1 MKAAQEAAA
10 PREGERAASVN
21 SVWAALVT
29 VWIVWGSTY
38 LAIRVAVRTIP
49 PLMMGSIRFLL
60 AGGILYLFA
69 VRRGDRAGDRPTAT
83 HWRSAFIIGTAL
95 LLGGNGLVGYAEQ
108 RVPSGIAAL
117 LIATVPLWLAIGDR
131 LRYGTRLSW
140 QTVLG
145 LAIGFGGV
153 ILLVGQSGAGK
164 IDSLGAAALVAA
176 SLFWAAG
183 SLYSRGAPLPRRPL
197 VGTGMEMIAGGLV
210 LAVVSVAT
218 GELGRLDLNSVSG
231 ESVLG
236 LIYLI
241 VFGSWVGFTAYIW
254 LLRNAR
260 TSLVGTYAFVNPVV
274 AVLLGWWLLGETI
287 TARTALAGGVIVV
300 GVALIVT
307 ATRPQRSGD
316 AVAGEPCAGCP
327 PVSRSSVIRRALRAM
342 RRPEPETTS
351 S

>member
-1 MKAAQEAAA
+1 MRAVREAGG
-10 PREGERAASVN
+10 PKESERSASVN

-49 PLMMGSIRFLL
+49 PLMMGSVRFLL

-117 LIATVPLWLAIGDR
+117 LIATVPLGLAIGDR
-131 LRYGTRLSW
+131 LRYGSRLSW

-145 LAIGFGGV
+145 LGIGFGGV

-164 IDSLGAAALVAA
+164 IDSLGAVALVAA

-183 SLYSRGAPLPRRPL
+183 SLYSRGAPLPSRPL
-197 VGTGMEMIAGGLV
+197 VGTAMEMIAGGLV

-254 LLRNAR
+254 LLRNTR
-260 TSLVGTYAFVNPVV
+260 TSLVGTYAYVNPVV
-274 AVLLGWWLLGETI
+274 AVLLGWWLLEETI
-287 TARTALAGGVIVV
+287 TLRTLLAGGVIVV

-307 ATRPQRSGD
+307 ATRPQSSGD

-327 PVSRSSVIRRALRAM
+327 PVRRGSIIRRAYRAI

>member
-1 MKAAQEAAA
+1 MRATREAAA
-10 PREGERAASVN
+10 PTESEGSASAN
-21 SVWAALVT
+21 SVWGALVT

-49 PLMMGSIRFLL
+49 PLMMGSVRFLL
-60 AGGILYLFA
+60 AGGILYLFS
-69 VRRGDRAGDRPTAT
+69 VRRGDRLEDRPTAI

-95 LLGGNGLVGYAEQ
+95 LLGGNGLVSYAEQ
-108 RVPSGIAAL
+108 RVPSGVAAL

-131 LRYGTRLSW
+131 LRYGNRLSR
-140 QTVLG
+140 QIVLG

-153 ILLVGQSGAGK
+153 ILLVGQSGDGR

-176 SLFWAAG
+176 SIFWAAG

-197 VGTGMEMIAGGLV
+197 VGTGMEMFAGGVV
-210 LAVVSVAT
+210 LAVASIVT
-218 GELGRLDLNSVSG
+218 GELGRLDVGSVSG
-231 ESVLG
+231 ESILG

-241 VFGSWVGFTAYIW
+241 VFGAWVGFTAYIW
-254 LLRNAR
+254 LLRNTR
-260 TSLVGTYAFVNPVV
+260 TSLVGTYAYVNPVV

-287 TARTALAGGVIVV
+287 TVRTLLAGGVIVV
-300 GVALIVT
+300 GVVLIVT
-307 ATRPQRSGD
+307 ATRLQSSRDS
-316 AVAGEPCAGCP
+316 VAGEPCAGCP
-327 PVSRSSVIRRALRAM
+327 PVNRASVIRRAYRAI

>member
-1 MKAAQEAAA
+1 MSAVREAAVPSA
-10 PREGERAASVN
+10 SERPASVN

-49 PLMMGSIRFLL
+49 PLMMGSVRFLL

-69 VRRGDRAGDRPTAT
+69 VRRGDRADDRPTAT

-95 LLGGNGLVGYAEQ
+95 LLGGNGLVSFAEQ
-108 RVPSGIAAL
+108 RVPSGVAAL
-117 LIATVPLWLAIGDR
+117 LVATVPLWLAIGDR
-131 LRYGTRLSW
+131 LRYGSRLSW

-176 SLFWAAG
+176 SMFWAAG

-197 VGTGMEMIAGGLV
+197 VGTGMEMIAGGVV
-210 LAVVSVAT
+210 LAVVSIAT
-218 GELGRLDLNSVSG
+218 GELGRLDLGSVSG
-231 ESVLG
+231 QSVLG
-236 LIYLI
+236 LVYLI
-241 VFGSWVGFTAYIW
+241 VFGSWVGFSAYIW
-254 LLRNAR
+254 LLRNTR
-260 TSLVGTYAFVNPVV
+260 TSLVGTYAYVNPVV
-274 AVLLGWWLLGETI
+274 AVLLGWALLGEII
-287 TARTALAGGVIVV
+287 TGRTLLAGGVIVA

-307 ATRPQRSGD
+307 ARSPRLSGD

-327 PVSRSSVIRRALRAM
+327 PVDRANIIRRALRAM
-342 RRPEPETTS
+342 RKPEPETTS

>member
-1 MKAAQEAAA
+1 M
-10 PREGERAASVN
+10 
-21 SVWAALVT
+21 
-29 VWIVWGSTY
+29 WIVWGSTY

-49 PLMMGSIRFLL
+49 PLLMGSVRFLL
-60 AGGILYLFA
+60 AGGILYLFS
-69 VRRGDRAGDRPTAT
+69 VRRGDRADDRPTAT
-83 HWRSAFIIGTAL
+83 HWRSAFVIGTAL
-95 LLGGNGLVGYAEQ
+95 LLGGNGLVSYAEQ
-108 RVPSGIAAL
+108 RVPSGVAAL

-131 LRYGTRLSW
+131 LRYGSRLSR
-140 QTVLG
+140 QIVLG

-164 IDSLGAAALVAA
+164 INSLGAAALVAA
-176 SLFWAAG
+176 SMFWAAG
-183 SLYSRGAPLPRRPL
+183 SLYSRSAPLPRRPL

-210 LAVVSVAT
+210 LAVASVAT
-218 GELGRLDLNSVSG
+218 GELGRLDVSSVSG

-254 LLRNAR
+254 LLRNTR
-260 TSLVGTYAFVNPVV
+260 TSLVGTYAYVNPVV
-274 AVLLGWWLLGETI
+274 AVLLGWALLGETI
-287 TARTALAGGVIVV
+287 TVRTLFAGGVIVV
-300 GVALIVT
+300 GVILIVT
-307 ATRPQRSGD
+307 AKSAHASGD

-327 PVSRSSVIRRALRAM
+327 PVDRANIIRRALRAM

>member
-1 MKAAQEAAA
+1 MRAVGEAAA
-10 PREGERAASVN
+10 PLEGERSASMN
-21 SVWAALVT
+21 SVWGALVT

-49 PLMMGSIRFLL
+49 PLMMGSIRFLI
-60 AGGILYLFA
+60 AGGLLYLFS
-69 VRRGDRAGDRPTAT
+69 VRRGERIEDRPTAT

-95 LLGGNGLVGYAEQ
+95 LLGGNGLVSFAEQ

-117 LIATVPLWLAIGDR
+117 LVATVPLWLAVGDR
-131 LRYGTRLSW
+131 VRYGRRLSW
-140 QTVLG
+140 QTVVG

-153 ILLVGQSGAGK
+153 VFLVGQSGAGR

-176 SLFWAAG
+176 SMFWAAG
-183 SLYSRGAPLPRRPL
+183 SLYSRHAPLPRRPL
-197 VGTGMEMIAGGLV
+197 VGTGMEMLAGGVV
-210 LAVVSVAT
+210 LAVASIAT
-218 GELGRLDLNSVSG
+218 GELGRLDLERVSG

-236 LIYLI
+236 LAYLI

-254 LLRNAR
+254 LLRNTR
-260 TSLVGTYAFVNPVV
+260 TSLVGTYAYVNPVV
-274 AVLLGWWLLGETI
+274 AVLLGWALLGETI
-287 TARTALAGGVIVV
+287 TVRTLLAGAVIVV

-307 ATRPQRSGD
+307 SRSPARSD
-316 AVAGEPCAGCP
+316 EAVAGDPCAGCP
-327 PVSRSSVIRRALRAM
+327 PVDRANIVRRALRAM